1 MDNIISK
8 IKEKLNK
15 GEEVSPFL
23 FIGKNLEIVNQKVL
37 SLAKDLLKQY
47 DIPNVYLYT
56 LIDNGET
63 IKVKEIKEFM
73 NYTNS
78 KPPFR
83 FQIFFIENISR
94 LNIASSNS
102 LLKIFEEPWAQNI
115 IFTSNAWE
123 NNILD
128 TIISRVQIIQIN
140 TNDIKKEDQFY
151 LSLIKSY
158 TNKESDELLNYFFK
172 NKLEKID
179 YINFLENLIIYAKKN
194 IVLINFLEEIL
205 EDLNWIKQNNLN
217 AKYIIDKW
225 LLKIK

>member
-23 FIGKNLEIVNQKVL
+23 FTGKNLEIVNEKVITL
-37 SLAKDLLKQY
+37 SKLLLKEF
-47 DIPNVYLYT
+47 DIPNVYLYV
-56 LIDNGET
+56 LKDNWEI
-63 IKVKEIKEFM
+63 IKVKEIKEFI
-73 NYTNS
+73 NYSNS
-78 KPPFR
+78 KPPFK

-102 LLKIFEEPWAQNI
+102 LLKFFEEPWIQNI
-115 IFTSNAWE
+115 VFTSNSWE

-128 TIISRVQIIQIN
+128 TIISRVQTVNLNISS
-140 TNDIKKEDQFY
+140 TKKENDFY

-158 TNKESDELLNYFFK
+158 LNKENDELLNYFFK
-172 NKLEKID
+172 GKLEKED
-179 YINFLENLIIYAKKN
+179 YVEFLENLIIFSKKN
-194 IVLINFLEEIL
+194 IKLINLLEEIE

-225 LLKIK
+225 ILQIK

>member
-8 IKEKLNK
+8 IKDKLNK

-23 FIGKNLEIVNQKVL
+23 FIGKNLEIVNQKVI

-47 DIPNVYLYT
+47 EIPNAYLYT
-56 LIDNGET
+56 LVDNNET

-102 LLKIFEEPWAQNI
+102 LLKIFEEPGVQNI
-115 IFTSNAWE
+115 IFASNAGE

-128 TIISRVQIIQIN
+128 TIISRVQIIPIS
-140 TNDIKKEDQFY
+140 TNDIKKDNEFY

-158 TNKESDELLNYFFK
+158 TSNESDELLNYFFK
-172 NKLEKID
+172 NKLEKTD

-194 IVLINFLEEIL
+194 LILIDFLEEIL
-205 EDLNWIKQNNLN
+205 EDLNGIKQNNLN

>member
-102 LLKIFEEPWAQNI
+102 LLKIFEEPGAQNI
-115 IFTSNAWE
+115 IFTSNAGE

-194 IVLINFLEEIL
+194 LVLIDFLEEIL
-205 EDLNWIKQNNLN
+205 EDLNGIKQNNLN

>member
-56 LIDNGET
+56 LTDNGET

-102 LLKIFEEPWAQNI
+102 LLKIFEEPWTQNI
-115 IFTSNAWE
+115 IFTSNSWE

-194 IVLINFLEEIL
+194 LVLIDFLEEIL